1 MITPRDRPPKETEDK
16 LRLRIERATVE
27 LLSARAEGDRLG
39 AISADLADTP
49 DGVLAIRNAAQQQ
62 REATERLR
70 DALRALTAFNKKF
83 GRR

>member
-1 MITPRDRPPKETEDK
+1 MITPRDRSKEIEDK

-27 LLSARAEGDRLG
+27 LLSARAERDRLA

-49 DGVLAIRNAAQQQ
+49 DGALAIQNAAQQH

-70 DALRALTAFNKKF
+70 DALRALAAFNKKF